1 MAYNIDSNGN
11 SERRGGMEYISP
23 MVDVIFKKMFSR
35 EENKD
40 MLRGLVKAFLEVDI
54 GNDFKIAGNDL
65 PPENPDEKFS
75 RIDLHASSNVGEVD
89 IEVQV
94 GADSNFVQRFV
105 NYSMQLY
112 TSSVK
117 RSDAVYK
124 PRPVFGLGICANN
137 VLPKS
142 TEWFSEN
149 MLMGTKSHLPLLDNF
164 KICFVELNKV
174 RSLVSGK
181 NVPLDNVF
189 NDERMAWA
197 MYFLCRREEQF
208 NMLKEHTTIAEV
220 QKAVDVLSSI
230 STDPEM
236 QELARSRLNNEI
248 YKQSALSA
256 AKDEGRA
263 EGRAEERAKMVQALR
278 DIGIDESAI
287 DEAIKRTQ
295 GTQGN
300 IPAENKTQQDRQEP
314 QAPRKS
320 PPKHGR
326 R

>member
-1 MAYNIDSNGN
+1 MSYNINSNNN

-75 RIDLHASSNVGEVD
+75 RIDLHASSDVGDVD

-105 NYSMQLY
+105 NYLMQLY
-112 TSSVK
+112 ISSVK
-117 RSDAVYK
+117 RGDAVYK
-124 PRPVFGLGICANN
+124 PRPVFGLGICGNN
-137 VLPKS
+137 VLSNS

-149 MLMGTKSHLPLLDNF
+149 MLMGTKTHLPLLDNF
-164 KICFVELNKV
+164 KVCFVELNKV
-174 RSLVSGK
+174 QSIK
-181 NVPLDNVF
+181 MDALDAALS
-189 NDERMAWA
+189 DERMAWA
-197 MYFLCRREEQF
+197 MYFRCRREDQF

-220 QKAVDVLSSI
+220 QKAVDVLGSI

-236 QELARSRLNNEI
+236 QELARRRMNNEI

-256 AKDEGRA
+256 AKK

-287 DEAIKRTQ
+287 AEAVKRTQ
-295 GTQGN
+295 GNVPT
-300 IPAENKTQQDRQEP
+300 ENKIQQKQQEP
-314 QAPRKS
+314 QAPKKS

>member
-1 MAYNIDSNGN
+1 
-11 SERRGGMEYISP
+11 MEYISP

-65 PPENPDEKFS
+65 LPENPAEKFS
-75 RIDLHASSNVGEVD
+75 RIDLHASSDVGDVD

-105 NYSMQLY
+105 NYLMQLY
-112 TSSVK
+112 ISSVK
-117 RSDAVYK
+117 RGDAVYK
-124 PRPVFGLGICANN
+124 PRPVFGLGICGNN
-137 VLPKS
+137 VLSNS

-149 MLMGTKSHLPLLDNF
+149 MLMGTKTHLPLLDNF
-164 KICFVELNKV
+164 KVCFVELNKV
-174 RSLVSGK
+174 RSIK
-181 NVPLDNVF
+181 MDALDAALS
-189 NDERMAWA
+189 DERMAWA
-197 MYFLCRREEQF
+197 MYFRCRREDQF

-220 QKAVDVLSSI
+220 QKAVDVLGSI

-236 QELARSRLNNEI
+236 QELARRRMNNEI

-256 AKDEGRA
+256 AKK

-287 DEAIKRTQ
+287 AEAVKRTQ
-295 GTQGN
+295 GNVPT
-300 IPAENKTQQDRQEP
+300 ENKIQQKQQEP
-314 QAPRKS
+314 QAPKKS

>member
-1 MAYNIDSNGN
+1 
-11 SERRGGMEYISP
+11 MEYISP

-65 PPENPDEKFS
+65 LPENPDEKFS
-75 RIDLHASSNVGEVD
+75 RIDLHASSDVGDVD

-105 NYSMQLY
+105 NYLMQLY
-112 TSSVK
+112 ISSVK
-117 RSDAVYK
+117 RGDAVYK
-124 PRPVFGLGICANN
+124 PRPVFGLGICGNN
-137 VLPKS
+137 VLSNS

-149 MLMGTKSHLPLLDNF
+149 MLMGTKTHLPLLDNF
-164 KICFVELNKV
+164 KVCFVELNKV
-174 RSLVSGK
+174 QSIK
-181 NVPLDNVF
+181 MDALDAALS
-189 NDERMAWA
+189 DERMAWA
-197 MYFLCRREEQF
+197 MYFRCRREDQF

-220 QKAVDVLSSI
+220 QKAVDVLGSI

-236 QELARSRLNNEI
+236 QELARRRMNNEI

-256 AKDEGRA
+256 AKKEGRA
-263 EGRAEERAKMVQALR
+263 EMVQALR

-287 DEAIKRTQ
+287 AEAVKRTQ
-295 GTQGN
+295 GNVPT
-300 IPAENKTQQDRQEP
+300 ENKIQQKQQEP
-314 QAPRKS
+314 QAPKKS

>member
-1 MAYNIDSNGN
+1 MSYNINSNNN

-75 RIDLHASSNVGEVD
+75 RIDLHASSDVGEVD

-112 TSSVK
+112 ISSVK
-117 RSDAVYK
+117 RGDAVYK
-124 PRPVFGLGICANN
+124 PRPVFGLGICGNN
-137 VLPKS
+137 VLSNS

-149 MLMGTKSHLPLLDNF
+149 MLMGTKTHLPLLDNF
-164 KICFVELNKV
+164 KVCFVELNKV
-174 RSLVSGK
+174 QSIK
-181 NVPLDNVF
+181 MDALDAALS
-189 NDERMAWA
+189 DERMAWA
-197 MYFLCRREEQF
+197 MYFRCRREDQF

-220 QKAVDVLSSI
+220 QKAVDVLGSI

-236 QELARSRLNNEI
+236 QELARRRLNNEI

-256 AKDEGRA
+256 AKKEGRA
-263 EGRAEERAKMVQALR
+263 EGRAERDAELAANLKAMGMSDEQIKIALSGNGVQAQTPQVQ
-278 DIGIDESAI
+278 
-287 DEAIKRTQ
+287 KK
-295 GTQGN
+295 
-300 IPAENKTQQDRQEP
+300 PA
-314 QAPRKS
+314 
-320 PPKHGR
+320 PKHGR

>member
-1 MAYNIDSNGN
+1 MSYNINSNN
-11 SERRGGMEYISP
+11 TSERRGGMEYISP

-75 RIDLHASSNVGEVD
+75 RIDLHASSDVGEVD

-112 TSSVK
+112 ISSVK
-117 RSDAVYK
+117 RGDAVYK
-124 PRPVFGLGICANN
+124 PRPVFGLGICGNN
-137 VLPKS
+137 VLSNS

-149 MLMGTKSHLPLLDNF
+149 MLMGTKTHLPLLDNF
-164 KICFVELNKV
+164 KVCFVELNKV
-174 RSLVSGK
+174 RSIK
-181 NVPLDNVF
+181 MDALDAALS
-189 NDERMAWA
+189 DERMAWA
-197 MYFLCRREEQF
+197 MYFRCRREDQF

-220 QKAVDVLSSI
+220 QKAVDVLGSI

-236 QELARSRLNNEI
+236 QELARRRLNNEI

-256 AKDEGRA
+256 AKKEGRA
-263 EGRAEERAKMVQALR
+263 EGRAERDAELAANLKAMGMSDEQIKIALSGNGVQAQTPQVQ
-278 DIGIDESAI
+278 
-287 DEAIKRTQ
+287 KK
-295 GTQGN
+295 
-300 IPAENKTQQDRQEP
+300 PA
-314 QAPRKS
+314 
-320 PPKHGR
+320 PKHGR

>member
-1 MAYNIDSNGN
+1 
-11 SERRGGMEYISP
+11 MEYISP

-75 RIDLHASSNVGEVD
+75 RIDLHASSDVGEVD

-112 TSSVK
+112 ISSVK
-117 RSDAVYK
+117 RGDAVYK
-124 PRPVFGLGICANN
+124 PRPVFGLGICGNN
-137 VLPKS
+137 VLSNS

-149 MLMGTKSHLPLLDNF
+149 MLMGTKTHLPLLDNF
-164 KICFVELNKV
+164 KVCFVELNKV
-174 RSLVSGK
+174 RSIK
-181 NVPLDNVF
+181 MDALDAALS
-189 NDERMAWA
+189 DERMAWA
-197 MYFLCRREEQF
+197 MYFRCRREDQF

-220 QKAVDVLSSI
+220 QKAVDVLGSI

-236 QELARSRLNNEI
+236 QELARRRMNNEI

-256 AKDEGRA
+256 AKKEGRA

-287 DEAIKRTQ
+287 TEAVKRTQ
-295 GTQGN
+295 GNVPT
-300 IPAENKTQQDRQEP
+300 ENKIQQKQQEP
-314 QAPRKS
+314 QAPKKS

>member
-1 MAYNIDSNGN
+1 MSYNINSNNN

-75 RIDLHASSNVGEVD
+75 RIDLHASSDVGDVD

-105 NYSMQLY
+105 NYLMQLY
-112 TSSVK
+112 ISSVK
-117 RSDAVYK
+117 RGDAVYK
-124 PRPVFGLGICANN
+124 PRPVFGLGICGNN
-137 VLPKS
+137 VLSNS

-149 MLMGTKSHLPLLDNF
+149 MLMGTKTHLPLLDNF
-164 KICFVELNKV
+164 KVCFVELNKV
-174 RSLVSGK
+174 QSIK
-181 NVPLDNVF
+181 MDALDAALS
-189 NDERMAWA
+189 DERMAWA
-197 MYFLCRREEQF
+197 MYFRCRREDQF

-220 QKAVDVLSSI
+220 QKAVDVLGSI

-236 QELARSRLNNEI
+236 QELARRRMNNEI

-256 AKDEGRA
+256 AKKEGRA
-263 EGRAEERAKMVQALR
+263 EMVQALR
-278 DIGIDESAI
+278 DIGIDESVIA
-287 DEAIKRTQ
+287 EAVKRTQ
-295 GTQGN
+295 GNVPT
-300 IPAENKTQQDRQEP
+300 ENKIQQKQQEP
-314 QAPRKS
+314 QAPKKS

>member
-1 MAYNIDSNGN
+1 MSYNIDSKGN
-11 SERRGGMEYISP
+11 TGRRGGMEYISP

-89 IEVQV
+89 VEVQV
-94 GADSNFVQRFV
+94 SADSNFVQRFV
-105 NYSMQLY
+105 NYTMQLY
-112 TSSVK
+112 ISSVK
-117 RSDAVYK
+117 RGDEIYE
-124 PRPVFGLGICANN
+124 PRPVFGLGICDKN
-137 VLPKS
+137 VLPGKD
-142 TEWFSEN
+142 WFTEN
-149 MLMGTKSHLPLLDNF
+149 MLMSTKTHVPLLDNYRVN
-164 KICFVELNKV
+164 FVELGKV
-174 RSLVSGK
+174 QMI
-181 NVPLDNVF
+181 PLDALTAELS
-189 NDERMAWA
+189 DERKAWVT
-197 MYFLCRREEQF
+197 YFRCRNEEDF

-220 QKAVDVLSSI
+220 QKAVDVLGSI

-236 QELARSRLNNEI
+236 QELARRRMNNEI

-256 AKDEGRA
+256 ANKEGRA
-263 EGRAEERAKMVQALR
+263 ERDAELAANLKAMGMPDEQIKIALTGKGIQA
-278 DIGIDESAI
+278 
-287 DEAIKRTQ
+287 
-295 GTQGN
+295 
-300 IPAENKTQQDRQEP
+300 QEP
-314 QAPRKS
+314 QAPKKS

>member
-1 MAYNIDSNGN
+1 MSYNINSNN
-11 SERRGGMEYISP
+11 TSERRGGMEYISP

-75 RIDLHASSNVGEVD
+75 RIDLHASSDVGEVD

-112 TSSVK
+112 ISSVK
-117 RSDAVYK
+117 RGDAVYK
-124 PRPVFGLGICANN
+124 PRPVFGLGICGNN
-137 VLPKS
+137 VLSNS

-149 MLMGTKSHLPLLDNF
+149 MLMGTKTHLPLLDNF
-164 KICFVELNKV
+164 KVCFVELNKV
-174 RSLVSGK
+174 QSIK
-181 NVPLDNVF
+181 MDALDAALS
-189 NDERMAWA
+189 DERMAWA
-197 MYFLCRREEQF
+197 MYFRCRREDQF

-220 QKAVDVLSSI
+220 QKAVDVLGSI

-236 QELARSRLNNEI
+236 QELARRRMNNEI

-256 AKDEGRA
+256 AKK

-278 DIGIDESAI
+278 DIGIDESVIA
-287 DEAIKRTQ
+287 EAVKRTQ
-295 GTQGN
+295 GNVPT
-300 IPAENKTQQDRQEP
+300 ENKIQQKQQEP
-314 QAPRKS
+314 QAPKKS

>member
-1 MAYNIDSNGN
+1 MSYNINSNNN

-40 MLRGLVKAFLEVDI
+40 ILRGLVKAFLEVDI

-75 RIDLHASSNVGEVD
+75 RIDLHASSDVGEVD

-112 TSSVK
+112 ISSVK
-117 RSDAVYK
+117 RGDAVYK
-124 PRPVFGLGICANN
+124 PRPVFGLGICGNN
-137 VLPKS
+137 VLSNS

-149 MLMGTKSHLPLLDNF
+149 MLMGTKTHLPLLDNF
-164 KICFVELNKV
+164 KVCFVELNKV
-174 RSLVSGK
+174 QSIK
-181 NVPLDNVF
+181 MDALDAALS
-189 NDERMAWA
+189 DERMAWA
-197 MYFLCRREEQF
+197 MYFRCRREDQF

-236 QELARSRLNNEI
+236 QELARRRMNNEI

-256 AKDEGRA
+256 AKKEGRA
-263 EGRAEERAKMVQALR
+263 EMVQALR
-278 DIGIDESAI
+278 DIGIDESVIA
-287 DEAIKRTQ
+287 EAVKRTQ
-295 GTQGN
+295 GNVPTD
-300 IPAENKTQQDRQEP
+300 NKIQQKQQEPP
-314 QAPRKS
+314 QAPKKS